1 MLLLYADDVI
11 KGVAGMVQN
20 KAAEAANAASDTVQ
34 GGLDAASQRAKVGNA
49 TYTTAEHVVGRSCCR
64 AAMSD
69 VLCVF

>member
-1 MLLLYADDVI
+1 MLLLYADDIV

-49 TYTTAEHVVGRSCCR
+49 TYAVFGFRRVMLLWGNVRCAVHV
-64 AAMSD
+64 
-69 VLCVF
+69 